1 MNTLV
6 KSHINVT
13 NVIKPFHVSIH
24 SDLKRHMYEH
34 TGEKP
39 YQCNQ
44 CDKAFSTHSDLKNH
58 MYEHNG
64 EKPYQCNP
72 CNEAFSI
79 HIDLKNI

>member
-1 MNTLV
+1 
-6 KSHINVT
+6 
-13 NVIKPFHVSIH
+13 
-24 SDLKRHMYEH
+24 MYEH

-64 EKPYQCNP
+64 EKPYQYNL

-79 HIDLKNI
+79 HIDLKKTCTNTLAKSHISVVNVIKTLQYIVI